1 MLAVVKHLCSAS
13 IGTLASGC
21 LGEERCSD
29 TGTELT
35 PLFGTFPGT
44 SLRMHMY
51 LSEYAFVHVKMHLI
65 CIYVYKHIHYTY
77 MHYVHNIRSICKWI
91 KLLNGHLFY
100 FPGT

>member
-1 MLAVVKHLCSAS
+1 MHLCSAS

-44 SLRMHMY
+44 SLRMHTY
-51 LSEYAFVHVKMHLI
+51 LSDYAFVHVKMHLMYT
-65 CIYVYKHIHYTY
+65 CIQTYTLYIHALMYIIN
-77 MHYVHNIRSICKWI
+77 VVFV
-91 KLLNGHLFY
+91 NG
-100 FPGT
+100 